1 MNISELIK
9 IFFDARIWIEIK
21 DISGSQFYDSS
32 AAYLE
37 GVLSTE
43 EFLSSEGYK
52 NFFSK
57 QKINKV
63 NLSIEYEDG
72 DLSE

>member
-1 MNISELIK
+1 MTIFEFIK
-9 IFFDARIWIEIK
+9 ILSNERICTEI
-21 DISGSQFYDSS
+21 DRISGSQFYDSPE
-32 AAYLE
+32 AYTD

-43 EFLSSEGYK
+43 EFLSTDDYK

-57 QKINKV
+57 RKINKV